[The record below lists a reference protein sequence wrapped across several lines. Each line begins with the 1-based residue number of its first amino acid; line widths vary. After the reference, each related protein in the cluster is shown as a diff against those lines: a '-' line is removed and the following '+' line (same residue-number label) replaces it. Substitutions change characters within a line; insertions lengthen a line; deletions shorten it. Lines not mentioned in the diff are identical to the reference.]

1 MWDFLTCFV
10 LIKITLEKDEKQR
23 LASLK
28 SMEIKVSEVLIS
40 KGLVL
45 TSGGAELALYLSG
58 LGPEESKQS
67 FLPRAVSL

>member
-1 MWDFLTCFV
+1 M
-10 LIKITLEKDEKQR
+10 KNKDLQVWSQWNKT
-23 LASLK
+23 
-28 SMEIKVSEVLIS
+28 VSEVLIS

-45 TSGGAELALYLSG
+45 ISGGAELALYLSG